1 MSAAFVL
8 GNGISRLAVDLS
20 VLKQRGTVYGCNA
33 LYREFAP
40 DVLISTDKG
49 IAHAIQQSGYAKE
62 HVMYTR
68 KPLPGLAARSV
79 PQNYFGFSSGPI
91 AVGIAAIDRHLA
103 VYLIGFDMG
112 PTLSNRFNNVYADTE
127 FYKKSSSNPTF
138 TGNWV
143 RQIVTVCRDFP
154 TTSFHRV
161 VGDTTADIAELRG
174 IKNMRHMPMSD
185 FLHRINNIKDL

>member
-8 GNGISRLAVDLS
+8 GNGISRLTVDLS

-49 IAHAIQQSGYAKE
+49 IAHTIQHSGYARE

-68 KPLPGLAARSV
+68 KPLPGLGARSV
-79 PQNYFGFSSGPI
+79 PQSYFGFSSGPI
-91 AVGIAAIDRHLA
+91 AVGLAAMDQHLA

-112 PTLSNRFNNVYADTE
+112 PTATNRFNNVYADTE

-143 RQIVTVCRDFP
+143 RQIVTVAKDFP
-154 TTSFHRV
+154 NTSFHRV
-161 VGDTTADIAELRG
+161 MGDTSALIPEFKSVGNLNTVNLT
-174 IKNMRHMPMSD
+174 D
-185 FLHRINNIKDL
+185 FVHRINNTKDL

>member
-20 VLKQRGTVYGCNA
+20 LLKSRGRVYGCNA
-33 LYREFAP
+33 LYREFEP
-40 DVLISTDKG
+40 DVLVSTDRG
-49 IAHAIQQSGYAKE
+49 ISHQIQNSGYAQS

-68 KPLPGLAARSV
+68 RPLPGLAARSV
-79 PQNYFGFSSGPI
+79 PQQYYGFSSGPI
-91 AVGIAAIDRHLA
+91 AVGLAAIDQHLA

-112 PTLSNRFNNVYADTE
+112 PTANNRFNNVYADTE

-154 TTSFHRV
+154 NTSFHRV
-161 VGDTTADIAELRG
+161 VGHTTADIAELTG
-174 IKNMRHMPMSD
+174 IRNMRHMPMTD

>member
-20 VLKQRGTVYGCNA
+20 VLKPHGTIYGCNA
-33 LYREFAP
+33 LYREFSP
-40 DVLISTDKG
+40 DVLISTDRG
-49 IAHAIQQSGYAKE
+49 IAHTIQHTGYARE

-68 KPLPGLAARSV
+68 KPLPGMGARPV
-79 PQNYFGFSSGPI
+79 PQSYYGFSSGPI
-91 AVGIAAIDRHLA
+91 AVGVAAMDRHLA

-112 PTLSNRFNNVYADTE
+112 PTGNNRFNNVYADTE
-127 FYKKSSSNPTF
+127 FYKKSNSNPTF

-143 RQIVTVCRDFP
+143 RQIVTVTRDFP

-161 VGDTTADIAELRG
+161 VGDTTAEIAELTG
-174 IKNMRHMPMSD
+174 IKNMRHMPMAD
-185 FLHRINNIKDL
+185 FLNRINNQKDL